1 MTTPEPVGARW
12 RRPALVTAVAVV
24 VLALVSGVV
33 LLLGND
39 NGGNGNGNGGG
50 PQAAAPRT
58 SAAPSS
64 LPGEATPSSSAA
76 STPAAQTPSV
86 TPAKAKAVTCSPGSG
101 AFEPRQI
108 SVPGVVRAAA
118 VVMPPREAGGV
129 PGTPPLTT
137 TGKTEFAYDR
147 AQHVEP
153 GDPAGNVLLN
163 AHTWPDGTALGN
175 HLLSGLHVGGRIV
188 VKGAGTSLC
197 YHVTQRVEVLASNGL
212 ASYYD
217 RTGPPQL
224 AIVVC
229 SGRRLGPGIWTKRTV
244 WFASPQA

>member
-1 MTTPEPVGARW
+1 
-12 RRPALVTAVAVV
+12 
-24 VLALVSGVV
+24 VV
-33 LLLGND
+33 LLLGNGSGD
-39 NGGNGNGNGGG
+39 GNTGATGDGNG
-50 PQAAAPRT
+50 PAAAAGRT
-58 SAAPSS
+58 SAPPSS
-64 LPGEATPSSSAA
+64 PPGAVSPSSVST
-76 STPAAQTPSV
+76 TPAAPTPSV
-86 TPAKAKAVTCSPGSG
+86 APAKAKAVTCSPGSRP
-101 AFEPRQI
+101 FEPRQI
-108 SVPGVVRAAA
+108 SVPGVVRAAT
-118 VVMPPREAGGV
+118 VVMPPRESGGV

-147 AQHVEP
+147 AQHVQP
-153 GDPAGNVLLN
+153 GDRAGNVLLN

-175 HLLSGLHVGGRIV
+175 HLLSGLQVGGRILV
-188 VKGAGTSLC
+188 EGPGTSLC
-197 YHVTQRVEVLASNGL
+197 YRVTQRVEVLASNGL

>member
-1 MTTPEPVGARW
+1 MTTSEPSGPPW
-12 RRPALVTAVAVV
+12 RRPAIVTSVAVL
-24 VLALVSGVV
+24 VLALVAGVV

-39 NGGNGNGNGGG
+39 NNNGGSG
-50 PQAAAPRT
+50 PPAAAGRT
-58 SAAPSS
+58 STTPSS
-64 LPGEATPSSSAA
+64 LPGAVTPSSAA
-76 STPAAQTPSV
+76 STTPIAPTATV

-101 AFEPRQI
+101 PFEPRQI
-108 SVPGVVRAAA
+108 SVPGVVRSAT
-118 VVMPPREAGGV
+118 VVMPPRDAGGV

-153 GDPAGNVLLN
+153 GAPAGNVLLN

-175 HLLSGLHVGGRIV
+175 HLLSGLQVGGRIV
-188 VKGAGTSLC
+188 VVGAGTRLC
-197 YHVTQRVEVLASNGL
+197 YHVTQRVEVLASKGL

-229 SGRRLGPGIWTKRTV
+229 SGQRLGPGVWTKRTV